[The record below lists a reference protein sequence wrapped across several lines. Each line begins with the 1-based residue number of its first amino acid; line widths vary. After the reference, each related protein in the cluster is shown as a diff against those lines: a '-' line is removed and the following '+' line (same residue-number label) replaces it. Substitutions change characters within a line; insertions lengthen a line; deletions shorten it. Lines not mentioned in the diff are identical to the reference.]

1 MSLHQELYTVWNN
14 YYWYMQGQKY
24 RWTSRDE
31 SHLKNIR
38 QAIEFQIIDVCKADQ
53 VQQKDELVLASF
65 RSFLKNIK
73 DSWILAHLELRLI
86 DTKFNSLWANLNR
99 KLPQYYDADFEKRL
113 EKDAGSQAVMK
124 YHQHLIGLGW
134 VKLTNMCGQRWV
146 KPKLNGNS
154 THE

>member
-99 KLPQYYDADFEKRL
+99 KFPNYYDSNFEKQL
-113 EKDAGSQAVMK
+113 EKDAGINAVMK
-124 YHQHLIGLGW
+124 YHKHIRSLGW
-134 VKLTNMCGQRWV
+134 VLLNKNMGPPRWF
-146 KPKLNGNS
+146 KPQINS
-154 THE
+154 N